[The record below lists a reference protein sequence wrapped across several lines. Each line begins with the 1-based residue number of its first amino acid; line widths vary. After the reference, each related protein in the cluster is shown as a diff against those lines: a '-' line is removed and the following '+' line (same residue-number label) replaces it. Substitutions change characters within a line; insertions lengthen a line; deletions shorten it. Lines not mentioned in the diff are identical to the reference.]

1 MKRYW
6 QIYIHLVWGT
16 KARSHILRGPVEMS
30 VHKAIREEARAMEL
44 VPVCVNSAWNHTHVL
59 LSWNPSPSSYPRH
72 RRIPAMVSHQRKCG
86 DQCVLFVVFRL
97 RVGAG
102 GFDFPVVG
110 VAPFVYD
117 LSGGVVFDDE
127 SCGVAIV
134 DGQGPSFAA
143 AGHR

>member
-59 LSWNPSPSSYPRH
+59 LSWNPT
-72 RRIPAMVSHQRKCG
+72 
-86 DQCVLFVVFRL
+86 
-97 RVGAG
+97 
-102 GFDFPVVG
+102 
-110 VAPFVYD
+110 
-117 LSGGVVFDDE
+117 LSMDGVVERLKDAADASISANERVPLQVRELKPRWQEGYAGFSVSPGSVERIKQYIRKQKELHRTDDTIPRYE
-127 SCGVAIV
+127 MWCAL
-134 DGQGPSFAA
+134 
-143 AGHR
+143 